1 MSENEYQSE
10 AEIRLKRL
18 NIIKQKG
25 ITPYPG
31 VTNRTKEINEAV
43 ENFAGLESSQEKITL
58 AGRIRAIRLHGGSC
72 FGQLQD
78 DSGAIQFY
86 FKEDVLGVEN
96 YHFFTDNFN
105 VGDFLEITGSCYLT
119 KRGEKSLLVDNYRLL
134 GKTLLPL
141 PEKWHGL
148 NDIEVRFR
156 KRYLDL
162 LANPDVKEIFLKR
175 HKIIQYIRKTL
186 LNEGFLEV
194 ETPILQPVAS
204 GAIAK
209 PFKTHHNALD
219 IDMYLRI
226 APEIYLK
233 ELVVG
238 GMDKVFEIARCFRN
252 EGIDYSHNPEFTQV
266 EFYWAYK
273 NYNDLMNFME
283 KFLSNLVTE
292 VCGQSEIEYDGQKIN
307 FAGPYERVDFREALI
322 READIDLDKYNAEQ
336 LVAKAKE
343 LGLKTD
349 KSWGKGKAAD
359 ELYKKFVRPK
369 LVNPTYI
376 INHPLELSPLAKKI
390 PDRPNYVER
399 FQLIIGGRIELV
411 NAFSELN
418 DPLDQEE
425 RFAEQQKLTSAGD
438 DEAMLKDDEFIE
450 ALKYGL
456 PPTAGL
462 GMGIDR
468 LTSILTNTH
477 NIKEVILFPTL
488 KPENAEENKNS

>member
-10 AEIRLKRL
+10 AEVRLERL

-25 ITPYPG
+25 ILPYPG
-31 VTNRTKEINEAV
+31 TTDRTKEIGEALAD
-43 ENFAGLESSQEKITL
+43 FTTLESSQEKIIL

-86 FKEDVLGVEN
+86 FKEDVLGKEN
-96 YHFFTDNFN
+96 YKFFTDTFD
-105 VGDFLEITGSCYLT
+105 VGDFMEVTGVCYVT
-119 KRGEKSLLVDNYRLL
+119 KRGEKSLLADSFKLL
-134 GKTLLPL
+134 GKALLPL

-148 NDIEVRFR
+148 TDIEVRFR

-162 LANPDVKEIFLKR
+162 LANPDVKEIFLTR
-175 HKIIQYIRKTL
+175 HKIIQFIRKTL

-204 GAIAK
+204 GAIAR

-283 KFLSNLVTE
+283 KFLSEMVTE
-292 VCGQSEIEYDGQKIN
+292 VCGSSEIDYDGQKIN

-322 READIDLDKYNAEQ
+322 KEAGIDLDEYDSEQ

-343 LGLKTD
+343 LGLKPD
-349 KSWGKGKAAD
+349 KSWGKGKTAD

-369 LVNPTYI
+369 LINPTYI
-376 INHPLELSPLAKKI
+376 INHPLELSPLAKKM

-399 FQLIIGGRIELV
+399 FQLVVGGKIELV

-425 RFAEQQKLTSAGD
+425 RFAEQGKLTDKGD
-438 DEAMLKDDEFIE
+438 DEAMLKDDEFVE

-468 LTSILTNTH
+468 LVSILTNTH

-488 KPENAEENKNS
+488 KPENTEEKNL